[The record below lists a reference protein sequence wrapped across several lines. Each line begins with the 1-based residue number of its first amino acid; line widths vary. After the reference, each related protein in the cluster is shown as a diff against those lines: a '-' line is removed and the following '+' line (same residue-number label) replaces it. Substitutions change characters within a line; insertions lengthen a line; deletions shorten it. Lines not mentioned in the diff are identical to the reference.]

1 MKRYCSLWLLAVC
14 LTCGAMQAQAQEA
27 GPAKEQKEQMREVLS
42 PEKAAQRM
50 TDRMQKELQLTDK
63 QYKKVYKLN
72 LKEQK
77 KIFSARQEGAGMR
90 PPMGARPDMNG
101 ERPPMPMG
109 EGGMMPGMGGGR
121 PPMGGPGAPRM
132 GKDVAEEMQKAAAS
146 KEKKLKKILTEEQ
159 FAKWQKMRDEQKP
172 PRRPHNN
179 AEAPQKDK
187 I

>member
-1 MKRYCSLWLLAVC
+1 MKRYASLWLLAVC
-14 LTCGAMQAQAQEA
+14 LTCGAVQLQAQEPEPRA
-27 GPAKEQKEQMREVLS
+27 GQKELPREVPS
-42 PEKAAQRM
+42 PEKAAQQI
-50 TDRMQKELQLTDK
+50 TDQ
-63 QYKKVYKLN
+63 YKLN

-77 KIFSARQEGAGMR
+77 KIFSTRLAGMR
-90 PPMGARPDMNG
+90 PPMGAMPDMNG

-121 PPMGGPGAPRM
+121 PPMGGPGMPHMA
-132 GKDVAEEMQKAAAS
+132 KDSAEELQKAAAS

>member
-90 PPMGARPDMNG
+90 PPMGARPGMNG

-146 KEKKLKKILTEEQ
+146 KEKKLKKILTDEQ
-159 FAKWQKMRDEQKP
+159 FAKWLCCPE
-172 PRRPHNN
+172 
-179 AEAPQKDK
+179 
-187 I
+187 IG

>member
-1 MKRYCSLWLLAVC
+1 MKRYASLWLLTVC
-14 LTCGAMQAQAQEA
+14 LTCGAVQLQAQEPEPRA
-27 GPAKEQKEQMREVLS
+27 EQKELPREVPS
-42 PEKAAQRM
+42 PEKAAQRI
-50 TDRMQKELQLTDK
+50 TDQMQKELQLTDK

-77 KIFSARQEGAGMR
+77 KIFSTRLAGM
-90 PPMGARPDMNG
+90 
-101 ERPPMPMG
+101 RPPMPMG

-121 PPMGGPGAPRM
+121 PPMGGPGMPHMA
-132 GKDVAEEMQKAAAS
+132 KDSAEELQKAAAS

-159 FAKWQKMRDEQKP
+159 FAKWQRMRDEQKP

>member
-1 MKRYCSLWLLAVC
+1 MKRYASLWLLAVC
-14 LTCGAMQAQAQEA
+14 LTCGAVQLQAQEPEPRA
-27 GPAKEQKEQMREVLS
+27 EQKELPREVPS
-42 PEKAAQRM
+42 PEKAAQRI
-50 TDRMQKELQLTDK
+50 TDQMQKELQLTDK

-77 KIFSARQEGAGMR
+77 KIFSTRLTGM
-90 PPMGARPDMNG
+90 
-101 ERPPMPMG
+101 RPPMPMG
-109 EGGMMPGMGGGR
+109 EGGMMPDMGGGR
-121 PPMGGPGAPRM
+121 PPMGGPGMPHMA
-132 GKDVAEEMQKAAAS
+132 KDSAEELQKAAAS

-179 AEAPQKDK
+179 AETPQKDK

>member
-1 MKRYCSLWLLAVC
+1 MKRYASLWLLAIC
-14 LTCGAMQAQAQEA
+14 LTCGAVQLQAQEPEPRA
-27 GPAKEQKEQMREVLS
+27 EQKELPREVPS
-42 PEKAAQRM
+42 PEKAAQRI
-50 TDRMQKELQLTDK
+50 TDQMQKELQLTDK

-77 KIFSARQEGAGMR
+77 KIFSTRLAGMR
-90 PPMGARPDMNG
+90 PPMGAMPDMNG

-121 PPMGGPGAPRM
+121 PPMGGPGMPHMA
-132 GKDVAEEMQKAAAS
+132 KDSAEELQKAAAS

>member
-1 MKRYCSLWLLAVC
+1 MKRYASLWLLAVC
-14 LTCGAMQAQAQEA
+14 LTCGAVQLQAQEP
-27 GPAKEQKEQMREVLS
+27 GPGTEQKELPREVPS
-42 PEKAAQRM
+42 PEKAAQRI
-50 TDRMQKELQLTDK
+50 TDRMKKELQLTDK

-77 KIFSARQEGAGMR
+77 KIFAARQEGAEMR
-90 PPMGARPDMNG
+90 QPMGERPDRNG

-109 EGGMMPGMGGGR
+109 EGGMRPGMGGGR
-121 PPMGGPGAPRM
+121 PPMGGPGMARM
-132 GKDVAEEMQKAAAS
+132 DKDSAEELQKAAAS